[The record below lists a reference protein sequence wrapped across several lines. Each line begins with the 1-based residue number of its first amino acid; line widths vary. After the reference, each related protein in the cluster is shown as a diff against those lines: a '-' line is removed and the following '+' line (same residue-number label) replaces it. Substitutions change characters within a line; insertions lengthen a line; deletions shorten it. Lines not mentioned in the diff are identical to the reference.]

1 MQEIIGHNSHRYTVD
16 KNWGTQDSSLYPVND
31 CHEMVMDSKGRLFM
45 LTNETRNNILIYDKS
60 GKITGSW
67 GTAYPGAHGLSLSNE
82 NGTEFLFITDTDR
95 HQVFKTTLD
104 GQEVMVLNVPAEIK
118 EYQSSDQFKPTETA
132 VAPNGDIYVTD
143 GYGLQFVIQ
152 YDSKGEYIRHWG
164 GSGDGDEQ
172 FDCVHGIAID
182 NRNPDELSLILTSRN
197 HNALKHFTLDGKY
210 ISTTKLPGSFICRP
224 VVHGENIYGAVFRSE
239 SNQLN
244 NSGYITILDKNNK
257 VISTPGGT
265 EPVYRYNELQPQ
277 KKADHTFLHPH
288 DVCIDDEENIYV
300 PQWNSGKT
308 YPLKLNRIK

>member
-1 MQEIIGHNSHRYTVD
+1 MEQIIGHNSHRYTID
-16 KNWGTQDSSLYPVND
+16 KNWGIQHPAKYPVND

-45 LTNETRNNILIYDKS
+45 LTNDTRNNILIYDKS
-60 GKITGSW
+60 GKITASW
-67 GTAYPGAHGLSLSNE
+67 GTTYPGAHGLSICNE

-95 HQVFKTTLD
+95 QQVFKTTLD
-104 GQEVMVLNVPAEIK
+104 GEEVMVMSVPKEIK
-118 EYQSSDQFKPTETA
+118 EYTSGEQFKPTETA
-132 VAPNGDIYVTD
+132 VAPDGDIYVTD

-152 YDSKGEYIRHWG
+152 YNSKGEYIRHWG
-164 GSGDGDEQ
+164 GLGNGDEQ

-182 NRNPDELSLILTSRN
+182 NRNPDAVSLIITSRN

-210 ISTTKLPGSFICRP
+210 LSTTKLPGSFICRP

-239 SNQLN
+239 MNTLN

-265 EPVYRYNELQPQ
+265 EPVYTNGVLQLQ

-288 DVCIDDEENIYV
+288 DVCVDDEENIYV

-308 YPLKLNRIK
+308 YPVKLTRIK